1 MQLIHILIATCAVLA
16 NAQRYDKYSYQYQQK
31 RAAQAVGS
39 NTYSNTNSTTGSDSS
54 SDPSSGSSTTDNA
67 ASNSDSSSSSSTN
80 NNAIGSTASFTQY
93 GPCNNASLTSCAWYS
108 STGYNAA
115 ISQAV
120 YGGYPGS
127 GPSAACG
134 VCWKLTPDNPSA
146 NEIVVKVNNLCPD
159 VGNPLCAQ
167 PAGEFSSYF
176 PSYFFSLLPCFL
188 ASLFPCFLVSS
199 LLGFYSECVYLCML
213 LYRDGW
219 IHRILLIDRWGPQT

>member
-167 PAGEFSSYF
+167 PADVNINFDLCEDSG
-176 PSYFFSLLPCFL
+176 
-188 ASLFPCFLVSS
+188 AAAALFGSTHTQQVNGTAVKVGCWEWNGGADVS
-199 LLGFYSECVYLCML
+199 
-213 LYRDGW
+213 
-219 IHRILLIDRWGPQT
+219 